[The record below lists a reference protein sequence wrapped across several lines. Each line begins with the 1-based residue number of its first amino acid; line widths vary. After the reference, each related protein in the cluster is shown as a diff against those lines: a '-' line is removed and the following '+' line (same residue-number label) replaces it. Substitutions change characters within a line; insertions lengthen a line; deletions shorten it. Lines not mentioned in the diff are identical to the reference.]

1 MRESHS
7 MPTPSKVLV
16 VDDNPESRF
25 LLTKTLLR
33 KFPQVMVLE
42 CADAGSAQRTA
53 ALEPLDVIVLHR
65 TADVIG
71 VDLIRMLREV
81 SDKIP
86 IIMVSGI
93 DRSAE
98 AMAAGANF
106 FLSYDEWLRIG
117 TVVAELLS
125 LPAPVELLAPPTAT
139 PFELQLKTEV
149 PLSRVP
155 AVEPRSRSESQP
167 EGQN

>member
-1 MRESHS
+1 

-81 SDKIP
+81 SDSIP

-93 DRSAE
+93 DRSTE
-98 AMAAGANF
+98 AIAAGANF

-125 LPAPVELLAPPTAT
+125 LPAPVEHHAPTAS
-139 PFELQLKTEV
+139 PFDLRLKADI
-149 PLSRVP
+149 PPSRLTVSDP
-155 AVEPRSRSESQP
+155 RQRGGRDAEP
-167 EGQN
+167 GGHN

>member
-1 MRESHS
+1 MFAPR
-7 MPTPSKVLV
+7 KVLV

-42 CADAGSAQRTA
+42 CADASSAQRTA
-53 ALEPLDVIVLHR
+53 ATEPLDVIVLHR

-71 VDLIRMLREV
+71 VDLIRMLRDV

-93 DRSAE
+93 DRSVE

-125 LPAPVELLAPPTAT
+125 LPAPGELTTPTEA
-139 PFELQLKTEV
+139 PFEIRAKLEIPPSRLQT
-149 PLSRVP
+149 
-155 AVEPRSRSESQP
+155 AEPRPRGGGEIP
-167 EGQN
+167 PAGKN